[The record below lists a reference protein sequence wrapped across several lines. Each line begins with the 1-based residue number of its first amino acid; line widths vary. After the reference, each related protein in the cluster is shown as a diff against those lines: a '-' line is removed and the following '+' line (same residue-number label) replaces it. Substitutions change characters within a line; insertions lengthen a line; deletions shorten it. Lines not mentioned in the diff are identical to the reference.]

1 MKKLILMIILTAISV
16 NSQSIQNYC
25 SEAKISNLSRL
36 EKSLKIEYPGDQNI
50 DVTYYKLNLSIS
62 YTNRTISGIVTINAK
77 SLSDNLTNVF
87 FDLQDHFTLEGV
99 TLNGSPLNATLQND
113 KVNII
118 LNKAYNI
125 GEDFSVEISYN
136 GTPGSSGFGSFEFN
150 SHEGSPAIWTLSEP
164 YGSSDWWPAKDTPA
178 DKADSSDVWVRA
190 DDFFVTVSNGK
201 LVEEINHGDG
211 TKTYKWKNSYPIA
224 HYLIS
229 LAMTNYEVYQ
239 KDFEYEPGKFMPVV
253 HYNYPERLDD
263 TRKIQLDL
271 TNDML
276 SVFSDL
282 FGPYPF
288 LNEKYGHAEFGWG
301 GGMEH
306 QTISSMGSFGQG
318 IVSHELAHQWFG
330 DKITCK
336 DWQNIWLNEGFATYS
351 EALFVEKI
359 YGKTAY
365 DNYLKAEMG
374 SPDQP
379 GSAKTAIGPIYV
391 QDISDLRNIF
401 NGARSY
407 SKGSVVLHM
416 LRKVVGDEN
425 FFNILKTYISHPDLA
440 YDVATTE
447 DFQAICEN
455 ISGQDLDYFFSQWIY
470 GENYPKYSMSW
481 SSNNLGNGTYAISA
495 NLIQK
500 TNTNPTFFT
509 MPIDL
514 KIYTTLGDT
523 IITVF
528 NNLQTQTFDFSV
540 NGQPTQIELDPGNW
554 ILKDVNNIT
563 DINAEQTLPEY
574 FSLGQNYPNPF
585 NPSTTINYTVP
596 SVVNENLGRPV
607 GGFHSLQLI
616 IYDVLGKEVKSLVN
630 ENQKPGNYQI
640 SFDASELT
648 TGIYYYRLTSG
659 NFTQTK
665 KMVLLK

>member
-1 MKKLILMIILTAISV
+1 
-16 NSQSIQNYC
+16 
-25 SEAKISNLSRL
+25 
-36 EKSLKIEYPGDQNI
+36 
-50 DVTYYKLNLSIS
+50 
-62 YTNRTISGIVTINAK
+62 
-77 SLSDNLTNVF
+77 
-87 FDLQDHFTLEGV
+87 
-99 TLNGSPLNATLQND
+99 
-113 KVNII
+113 
-118 LNKAYNI
+118 
-125 GEDFSVEISYN
+125 
-136 GTPGSSGFGSFEFN
+136 
-150 SHEGSPAIWTLSEP
+150 
-164 YGSSDWWPAKDTPA
+164 
-178 DKADSSDVWVRA
+178 
-190 DDFFVTVSNGK
+190 
-201 LVEEINHGDG
+201 
-211 TKTYKWKNSYPIA
+211 
-224 HYLIS
+224 
-229 LAMTNYEVYQ
+229 
-239 KDFEYEPGKFMPVV
+239 
-253 HYNYPERLDD
+253 
-263 TRKIQLDL
+263 
-271 TNDML
+271 
-276 SVFSDL
+276 
-282 FGPYPF
+282 
-288 LNEKYGHAEFGWG
+288 
-301 GGMEH
+301 
-306 QTISSMGSFGQG
+306 
-318 IVSHELAHQWFG
+318 
-330 DKITCK
+330 
-336 DWQNIWLNEGFATYS
+336 
-351 EALFVEKI
+351 
-359 YGKTAY
+359 
-365 DNYLKAEMG
+365 
-374 SPDQP
+374 
-379 GSAKTAIGPIYV
+379 
-391 QDISDLRNIF
+391 
-401 NGARSY
+401 
-407 SKGSVVLHM
+407 M

-447 DFQAICEN
+447 DFQAVCEAV
-455 ISGQDLDYFFSQWIY
+455 SGQDLDYFFSQWIY

-607 GGFHSLQLI
+607 GGFHSLQLT

>member
-1 MKKLILMIILTAISV
+1 MM
-16 NSQSIQNYC
+16 
-25 SEAKISNLSRL
+25 
-36 EKSLKIEYPGDQNI
+36 KSLFLLLFLSTILIGQKYGHECATAKFMHFEKLSKINKVEYPGDQNI

-62 YTNRTISGIVTINAK
+62 YVNRTIGGIVTINAK
-77 SLSDNLTNVF
+77 SLTNNLSNIF
-87 FDLQDHFTLEGV
+87 FDLQDHFI
-99 TLNGSPLNATLQND
+99 LNGVYLNSSPLNATLQND
-113 KVNII
+113 KVNIV
-118 LNKAYNI
+118 LDRQYNI
-125 GEDFSVEISYN
+125 GEEFSIDIDYKGS
-136 GTPGSSGFGSFEFN
+136 PGSSGFGSFEFN
-150 SHEGSPAIWTLSEP
+150 SHDENPAIWTLSEP

-190 DDFFVTVSNGK
+190 DEFFVTVSNGK
-201 LVEEINHGDG
+201 LVEEISHGDG

-229 LAMTNYEVYQ
+229 LAMTNYELYQ
-239 KDFEYEPGKFMPVV
+239 NDFEYEPGKYLPVV
-253 HYNYPERLDD
+253 HYNYPENFDEN
-263 TRKIQLDL
+263 RKIQLDL

-276 SVFSDL
+276 NVFTEL
-282 FGPYPF
+282 YGPYPF
-288 LNEKYGHAEFGWG
+288 INEKYGHAEFGWG

-351 EALFVEKI
+351 EALYVEAA
-359 YGKTAY
+359 YGKIAY
-365 DNYLKAEMG
+365 DNYINFEMG
-374 SPDQP
+374 NPDQP

-391 QDISDLRNIF
+391 QDISDWRNIF

-425 FFNILKTYISHPDLA
+425 FFNILKTYAAHPDLA

-447 DFQAICEN
+447 DFQAICEEV
-455 ISGQDLDYFFSQWIY
+455 SGQDLNYFFAQWIY

-481 SSNNLGNGTYAISA
+481 SSNNLGNGFYSIST
-495 NLIQK
+495 NLIQQ

-514 KIYTTLGDT
+514 KISTTTGDT
-523 IITVF
+523 TITVF
-528 NNLQTQTFDFSV
+528 NNLQNQTFELSV
-540 NGQPTQIELDPGNW
+540 LGQPTQIQIDPENW

-563 DINAEQTLPEY
+563 DINSEQYLPEY
-574 FSLGQNYPNPF
+574 FSLNQNYPNPF
-585 NPSTTINYTVP
+585 NPTTTISYTVP
-596 SVVNENLGRPV
+596 ARFIQNGSDISLVQLKVYNALGE
-607 GGFHSLQLI
+607 HIST
-616 IYDVLGKEVKSLVN
+616 LVN
-630 ENQKPGNYQI
+630 EKQNAGNYSI
-640 SFDASELT
+640 SFNSDNLP
-648 TGIYYYRLTSG
+648 TGVYYYRLISG
-659 NFTQTK
+659 NFTETK